1 MSKAATLPSTSRD
14 AHYKAQADHYLTETR
29 MILRRLAA
37 EREREA
43 RRRRTRTGIVEEVRD
58 LLRADFRPHPIASAE
73 TRR

>member
-1 MSKAATLPSTSRD
+1 MSKAATLQSTSRD